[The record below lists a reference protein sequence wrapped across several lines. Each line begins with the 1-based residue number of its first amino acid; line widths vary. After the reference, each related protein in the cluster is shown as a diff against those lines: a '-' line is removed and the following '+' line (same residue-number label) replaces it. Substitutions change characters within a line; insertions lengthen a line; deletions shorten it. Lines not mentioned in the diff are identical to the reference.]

1 MSRRRRDFPAF
12 FDHLFSS
19 CSGASSRRSF
29 SNSGRS
35 STIFFHFRFISF
47 RFLTFSFYFIILN
60 LLPFFFVCFY
70 LISFDF
76 YFRWR
81 LPPLLKWRRRRLR
94 CELPFR
100 DSFRDAFGILSG
112 FVVSFSFSFFFF
124 VSKFYILIVVEN
136 RWTCLCF
143 LVFHSLCSCFVCR
156 SVFMFHVVTK

>member
-112 FVVSFSFSFFFF
+112 FVVSFSFSFFSFF
-124 VSKFYILIVVEN
+124 LFLNFIFWLSWRTGGPVYVSSCS
-136 RWTCLCF
+136 TLCA
-143 LVFHSLCSCFVCR
+143 LVLFAVPYLCS
-156 SVFMFHVVTK
+156 TW